1 MAGLSVA
8 GKLYRQEKG
17 VLQEFLQGIIGPYTL
32 IAPVKEDLVRFKQ
45 VRVEDVSE
53 VYLDKNS
60 YFPVKEY
67 FFGKLEVLFTFD
79 GKGFS
84 SPKTKPEKKVFFGLR
99 RCDLNGILHQ
109 DQVYA
114 KDINDPYYAQ
124 RRKNT
129 ILIGYHCPSPPS
141 EFCFCGSLG
150 LKECQ
155 DLMFFDRGDHFLVE
169 VGSPDGEKFIGKFR
183 RFFSLAKDAKIAPA
197 DRKIPG
203 ADRLKKADIKALY
216 DDPDWKKGVDICL
229 SCAACTN
236 LCPTCY
242 CFEIH
247 DDVSAADL
255 KKGKR
260 TRAWSS
266 CQLQE
271 FSRVAGEHV
280 FREKREERFKHRI
293 YHQLDYFKDKHD
305 NNLCVGCGRC
315 ISGCPTR
322 IDFVKIIN
330 EMK

>member
-1 MAGLSVA
+1 VFALVVGT
-8 GKLYRQEKG
+8 LYRQEKE
-17 VLQEFLQGIIGPYTL
+17 VLHEFLQSLVGKYAL
-32 IAPVKEDLVRFKQ
+32 IAPVKDDLVRFK
-45 VRVEDVSE
+45 ETKDAKE
-53 VYLDKNS
+53 VHLDKNS

-67 FFGKLEVLFTFD
+67 FFGKHEVLFTFD

-84 SPKTKPEKKVFFGLR
+84 MPKMKPEKKVLFGLR

-109 DQVYA
+109 DQVYL
-114 KDINDPYYAQ
+114 KDIHDPYYAE

-129 ILIGYHCPSPPS
+129 LLIGYHCPTAPS
-141 EFCFCGSLG
+141 EYCFCGSLD

-155 DLMFFDRGDHFLVE
+155 DLMFFDRDDHFLVE
-169 VGSPDGEKFIGKFR
+169 VGSNAGEKFIAKFR
-183 RFFSLAKDAKIAPA
+183 RFFSTAKEEEIVPL

-203 ADRLKKADIKALY
+203 ADRLKKTDINMLY
-216 DDPDWKKGVDICL
+216 DHPDWKKGVDICL

-247 DDVSAADL
+247 DDMSAKDP
-255 KKGKR
+255 KKGR
-260 TRAWSS
+260 RSRQWSS

-271 FSRVAGEHV
+271 FSRIAGDHV

-293 YHQLDYFKDKHD
+293 YHQLDYFKDKHGF
-305 NNLCVGCGRC
+305 NLCVGCGRC

-330 EMK
+330 EMR